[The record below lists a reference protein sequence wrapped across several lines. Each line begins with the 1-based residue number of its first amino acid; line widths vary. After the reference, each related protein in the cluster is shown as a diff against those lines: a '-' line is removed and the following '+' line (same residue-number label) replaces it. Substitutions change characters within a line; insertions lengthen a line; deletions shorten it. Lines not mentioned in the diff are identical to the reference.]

1 MKEKTESFAWKLEKK
16 QTNSAGVNLPETPR
30 HRRGFTLI
38 ELLVVIAIIAILA
51 AMLLPALSQAKEKA
65 KAMTCLNN
73 LKQFGTASAM
83 YLGDSDDYFPV
94 MRYNPDVADS
104 GTTFTNADGSTR
116 TFELNWASMM
126 WPYLENSAV
135 YNCPQDPRVDSSG
148 VNYRNNYGI
157 NVGTYSNEYGEFS
170 GVTHMYNTSNK
181 IVQIKKP
188 SLLIMFIDRASDKN
202 GNLYDGWGSET
213 SRYQLKSEDITRF
226 FAHQGSGCNQV
237 YADGHAEWN
246 RARDLLA
253 GKYWNCRGY

>member
-1 MKEKTESFAWKLEKK
+1 MKTTATSTEKHQDSRARGLSPATRS
-16 QTNSAGVNLPETPR
+16 
-30 HRRGFTLI
+30 RRYFTLI

-51 AMLLPALSQAKEKA
+51 AMLLPALSRAKDKA
-65 KAMTCLNN
+65 KGMMCLNN

-104 GTTFTNADGSTR
+104 GTTFTNADGNAQ
-116 TFELNWASMM
+116 TFELNWASML
-126 WPYLENSAV
+126 WPYLENTAV
-135 YNCPQDPRVDSSG
+135 YNCPLDANIDSSG
-148 VNYRNNYGI
+148 ANYRNNYGI

-181 IVQIKKP
+181 IGQVKKP
-188 SLLIMFIDRASDKN
+188 SLLIMFLDRASDKN

-226 FAHQGSGCNQV
+226 FAHQFNGCNQV
-237 YADGHAEWN
+237 YTDGHAEWN

-253 GKYWNCRGY
+253 GKYWNRRGY